1 MAMKQKYNK
10 FTQKEIGEYRGKVLS
25 WYDKHGR
32 TLPWRYKNGDIAN
45 PYHVWL
51 SEIMCQQT
59 TVQAVIPYYTKFLSA
74 WPTIQDLAKA
84 ENDDVMAAWAGLGYY
99 ARARN
104 LHKCAKMVANDL
116 NGQFPKSQ
124 NALKEL
130 PGIGD
135 YTSAAIAAIV
145 FNEPTTVMDG
155 NIERVMSRFFT
166 IQDEL
171 PKGKPVFKEH
181 TSRFFNEFTERP
193 GDFAQALMDIGAS
206 ICTPK
211 NPKCPTCP
219 LNEGCGAYKL
229 GIQETLP
236 IKSKKKARPHKFGE
250 VYWIENEKGQVLF
263 HKRPD
268 KGLLAGMIGLPT
280 SSWAIKSDIAQ
291 IPASLKPF
299 KYTNTKLSVAHTFTH
314 FDLTLSMKKA
324 ISNKG
329 LSIENDFFWEYPERM
344 ENKLPTVFKKP
355 YVQFMIR

>member
-1 MAMKQKYNK
+1 MK
-10 FTQKEIGEYRGKVLS
+10 F
-25 WYDKHGR
+25 
-32 TLPWRYKNGDIAN
+32 IA
-45 PYHVWL
+45 PFCIV
-51 SEIMCQQT
+51 
-59 TVQAVIPYYTKFLSA
+59 VVI
-74 WPTIQDLAKA
+74 
-84 ENDDVMAAWAGLGYY
+84 
-99 ARARN
+99 
-104 LHKCAKMVANDL
+104 
-116 NGQFPKSQ
+116 
-124 NALKEL
+124 
-130 PGIGD
+130 
-135 YTSAAIAAIV
+135 
-145 FNEPTTVMDG
+145 
-155 NIERVMSRFFT
+155 
-166 IQDEL
+166 
-171 PKGKPVFKEH
+171 
-181 TSRFFNEFTERP
+181 
-193 GDFAQALMDIGAS
+193 LMIL
-206 ICTPK
+206 IWPK

-219 LNEGCGAYKL
+219 LNEGCEAYKL